1 MQVRDRLGR
10 WLHGLANKVG
20 NTHYGGITASATL
33 SVTTPDIRPTECSIE
48 PSEPYASDWLGR
60 EQFGSGLE
68 LLTRYGSGSGVVL
81 IDGDWGTGKTTFI
94 RMWLASLRND
104 DRTVVE
110 VNAWAGDH
118 ADAPFDDIVRQFERG
133 LRHCHRPLA
142 KWSRRIGWIMRRSVS
157 VAASSASWLS
167 GLPGAVDENA
177 IGAIAKLIH
186 DLQRATKA
194 GRRSDKRISRLRRRL
209 NAAADYYWKRRH
221 KSIVLV
227 IDELDRCRPD
237 YALRFLETIK
247 HIFEVPH
254 VTFVITAN
262 AQELAKAVKGVYGDN
277 FDGQAYIERF
287 FDIRLPLPVG
297 DRRQFVGRCLAE
309 RSFNAASGEAI
320 LYSLDERSVTAAQ
333 LARDLLIAS
342 RLSPRQI
349 KKAIQHIAITL
360 LFNRSDSAELARAIV
375 FLGLVRHCAPESYHT
390 NPEQVGSTL
399 LEEMVASSP
408 SWSADDA
415 RTAET
420 GLAVAKLVWSNP
432 ESCLAA
438 RQALEGSAAGRNEQS
453 SARENRVDPA
463 TEPGT

>member
-20 NTHYGGITASATL
+20 DTHYGGLTASLAL
-33 SVTTPDIRPTECSIE
+33 SVITPDIRPTECDIE
-48 PSEPYASDWLGR
+48 CSEPYASDWLGR
-60 EQFGSGLE
+60 EEFGSGLE
-68 LLTRYGSGSGVVL
+68 RLTRYGSGSGVVL
-81 IDGDWGTGKTTFI
+81 VDGDWGTGKTTFI

-118 ADAPFDDIVRQFERG
+118 ADTPFDDIVRQFERG
-133 LRHCHRPLA
+133 LRHCHRPLV
-142 KWSRRIGWIMRRSVS
+142 KWSRRIGWIMMRSVS
-157 VAASSASWLS
+157 AAVSSASWLS
-167 GLPGAVDENA
+167 GLPAVGDA
-177 IGAIAKLIH
+177 SAMGAIAKLIH
-186 DLQRATKA
+186 DLQRAAKA
-194 GRRSDKRISRLRRRL
+194 DRRSDKRISRLRGRL
-209 NAAADYYWKRRH
+209 NAAAEYYWERRR

-262 AQELAKAVKGVYGDN
+262 AQELGKAVKGVYGED

-287 FDIRLPLPVG
+287 FDIRLSLPIG
-297 DRRQFVGRCLAE
+297 DRRQFVERCLAE
-309 RSFNAASGEAI
+309 RSLNAASGQDI
-320 LYSLDERSVTAAQ
+320 LYPLNERSVAAEE
-333 LARDLLIAS
+333 LAGVLLAAS

-375 FLGLVRHCAPESYHT
+375 LLGLVRHCAPDMYHADT
-390 NPEQVGSTL
+390 GEIGGNL
-399 LEEMVASSP
+399 LEELVSSSP
-408 SWSADDA
+408 FWSADDA
-415 RTAET
+415 WAAET
-420 GLAVAKLVWSNP
+420 GTAVAELVWSDP
-432 ESCLAA
+432 DSCAVA
-438 RQALEGSAAGRNEQS
+438 RQALEGFSGDRM
-453 SARENRVDPA
+453 
-463 TEPGT
+463 G